1 MQQRGGSMPVTE
13 LNDNQ
18 SEIIKYN
25 VPDMP
30 IKSFT
35 SDQYDYPTLSF
46 VNHWHTDFEFAYLR
60 KGSMMYNVNGEN
72 IPLCEGDM
80 IMVNSGQ
87 LHYNWWEKPCDCEF
101 VCLIF
106 HPSLLDQ
113 SICRIFLDKI
123 SGHGSPP
130 YCIFHENIASER
142 SMISLAETVCSCAER
157 PYDGCGF
164 DIMSSIYKL
173 CGLLYEHFKGTEI
186 RRHPDRRR
194 LESVRS
200 MVGYIQQRYAEKITL
215 EDIAEA
221 GMVCRSACCTIFRE
235 YLGKT
240 PIEYLNEYRI
250 SKSTDMLRES
260 RENITH
266 IASACGF
273 SNSSYFT
280 ETFVKLMKCTPRD
293 YRSKANA
300 QEEN

>member
-1 MQQRGGSMPVTE
+1 
-13 LNDNQ
+13 
-18 SEIIKYN
+18 
-25 VPDMP
+25 
-30 IKSFT
+30 
-35 SDQYDYPTLSF
+35 
-46 VNHWHTDFEFAYLR
+46 
-60 KGSMMYNVNGEN
+60 
-72 IPLCEGDM
+72 
-80 IMVNSGQ
+80 
-87 LHYNWWEKPCDCEF
+87 
-101 VCLIF
+101 
-106 HPSLLDQ
+106 
-113 SICRIFLDKI
+113 
-123 SGHGSPP
+123 
-130 YCIFHENIASER
+130 
-142 SMISLAETVCSCAER
+142 
-157 PYDGCGF
+157 
-164 DIMSSIYKL
+164 
-173 CGLLYEHFKGTEI
+173 
-186 RRHPDRRR
+186 
-194 LESVRS
+194 